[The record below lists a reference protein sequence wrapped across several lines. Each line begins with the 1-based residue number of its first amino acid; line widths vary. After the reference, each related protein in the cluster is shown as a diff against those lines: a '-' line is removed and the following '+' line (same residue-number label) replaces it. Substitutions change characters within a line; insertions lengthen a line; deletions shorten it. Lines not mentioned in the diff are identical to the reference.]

1 MTPEGCSSIGRVPVS
16 KTVGCEFKSRQ
27 PCVQPESL
35 QARTTDCV
43 EEECVTDVDN
53 VPDDSSDKSL
63 AKSSRAVDKS
73 TDKGKDKKA
82 PRKSLFSRI
91 ALFFRQTVAELRKVI
106 WPTRKELVSYTWVV
120 LVFVLI
126 MGTIIGV
133 LDFVFAKGVLAVFG

>member
-1 MTPEGCSSIGRVPVS
+1 M
-16 KTVGCEFKSRQ
+16 
-27 PCVQPESL
+27 
-35 QARTTDCV
+35 
-43 EEECVTDVDN
+43 TDVDN

-106 WPTRKELVSYTWVV
+106 WPTRKELIAYTTVVIIFV
-120 LVFVLI
+120 LV
-126 MGTIIGV
+126 MAGIIAALDYVFARGV
-133 LDFVFAKGVLAVFG
+133 LFVFG